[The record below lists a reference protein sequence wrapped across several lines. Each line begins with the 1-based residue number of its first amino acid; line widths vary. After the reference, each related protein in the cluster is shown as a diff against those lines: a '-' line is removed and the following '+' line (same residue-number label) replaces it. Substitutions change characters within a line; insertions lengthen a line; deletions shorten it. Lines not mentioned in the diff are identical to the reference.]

1 MKLKKHFLGRNMRT
15 KINRLNEIDLNDTH
29 FMNDI
34 AIIVVNDID
43 EILEFKE
50 KAPLILMSFA
60 FRIEN
65 ITTKSII

>member
-1 MKLKKHFLGRNMRT
+1 MRT
-15 KINRLNEIDLNDTH
+15 KVNRLNEIDLNDTH